1 MNPKKSAKDSQ
12 LSAINTRVRFE
23 QWAKNPQCA
32 ANTVSAV
39 LNVPMGKVAE
49 KVDLPNRK
57 SVSPF
62 AVVRGDLFER
72 DLLADDAEKLRSG
85 LIKKGAL
92 FEGSQG
98 FKDFR
103 LTKNKGTQKSL
114 KSALDESAKFLK
126 EIVDLTSDLVPTIT
140 TGLTLRLPKGTMIP
154 DATLILDVMTIDP
167 RQKPYLLRV
176 GEIKIYPDRGG
187 HTDPGNLAS
196 ARAQAGVYKHA
207 LEEWIEM
214 NELKDDL
221 IVDDTG
227 FLVFTWPGSS
237 WPVIREREDLKEQAN
252 RAMRGFKQLDEV
264 GQNVVGEDLSDYEP
278 DQYIDW
284 VLHSEKNYRESCWGF
299 CDLAAKCQDLA
310 LKNKSGILLG
320 SEVASL
326 LGSVDL
332 ERAIELMDGDLPKSE
347 HEESLKLRL
356 RAMDWEVQE

>member
-1 MNPKKSAKDSQ
+1 MRKSNSEER
-12 LSAINTRVRFE
+12 SALNTRVRFE

-49 KVDLPNRK
+49 SINLPNRK

-72 DLLADDAEKLRSG
+72 DLIANDAEKLRMG

-92 FEGSQG
+92 FEGSAG

-103 LTKNKGTQKSL
+103 LTKNKGSQKTL
-114 KSALDESAKFLK
+114 QAALDESAKFLK
-126 EIVDLTSDLVPTIT
+126 EIVSLDQDLIPTIT

-207 LEEWIEM
+207 LEEWIEL
-214 NELKDDL
+214 NELQEHL
-221 IVDDTG
+221 LVDDTG

-237 WPVIREREDLKEQAN
+237 WPVIREKEDLKEQAN

-264 GQNVVGEDLSDYEP
+264 GQRVVGVDLDEYKP
-278 DQYIDW
+278 DEYIDW

-299 CDLAAKCQDLA
+299 CDLAAQCQDLA
-310 LKNKSGILLG
+310 LKKQSGILLG
-320 SEVASL
+320 SEVAGL
-326 LGSVDL
+326 LGSVTL
-332 ERAIELMDGDLPKSE
+332 ERALELLDGDLPKSE
-347 HEESLKLRL
+347 HEDSLKFRL
-356 RAMDWEVQE
+356 RAMDWEEN

>member
-1 MNPKKSAKDSQ
+1 MSKSGRSNT
-12 LSAINTRVRFE
+12 SALNTRVRFE

-39 LNVPMGKVAE
+39 LNVPMGMVAQ

-92 FEGSQG
+92 FERSHG
-98 FKDFR
+98 FRDFR
-103 LTKNKGTQKSL
+103 LTKNKGTQNSL
-114 KSALDESAKFLK
+114 QAALDESAKFLK
-126 EIVDLTSDLVPTIT
+126 EIVDQESGQVPTIT

-207 LEEWIEM
+207 LEEWIAL
-214 NELKDDL
+214 NELQDAL
-221 IVDDTG
+221 VVDDTG
-227 FLVFTWPGSS
+227 FLVFTWPGSN

-264 GQNVVGEDLSDYEP
+264 GQRVVGEDLSNYEP

-299 CDLAAKCQDLA
+299 CDLAAQCQDLA

-332 ERAIELMDGDLPKSE
+332 ERAVELMDGELPKSE

-356 RAMDWEVQE
+356 RAMDWEGQ